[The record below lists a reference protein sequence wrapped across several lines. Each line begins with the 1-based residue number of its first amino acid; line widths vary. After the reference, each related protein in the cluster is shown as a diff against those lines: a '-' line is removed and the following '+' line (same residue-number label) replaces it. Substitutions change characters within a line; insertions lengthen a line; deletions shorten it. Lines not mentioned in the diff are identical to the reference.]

1 MEDRATTPRAPVEGS
16 TDAIREALLNLV
28 RDVVHSLPCDATLGQ
43 LVEQLETRDE
53 LRPVLE
59 VLTVQHILEWGKTRP
74 RPTVTSPTPGS
85 DEDGVYLD
93 EDGNYT
99 TDLLDGA
106 AAVVRRKADVEEGNL
121 SVLNFLSRAGAHTE
135 LSISRGTRLDAD
147 QVRLVVRHLRKKG
160 LIHSEGS
167 GAKRRNRITRAG
179 TQFLAKYA
187 GQTGA

>member
-1 MEDRATTPRAPVEGS
+1 MEDRATPPGAPAEGS
-16 TDAIREALLNLV
+16 TDAIREALLSLV
-28 RDVVHSLPCDATLGQ
+28 QDVVHSLPSDATLGQ

-59 VLTVQHILEWGKTRP
+59 VLTVQHILEWGKSRP
-74 RPTVTSPTPGS
+74 RPEAPPATSAA

-99 TDLLDGA
+99 TDLIDGTG
-106 AAVVRRKADVEEGNL
+106 AVVRRKADVEEGNL
-121 SVLNFLSRAGAHTE
+121 SVLSFLSKAGAHTE
-135 LSISRGTRLDAD
+135 LSITRGTRLDGD

-160 LIHSEGS
+160 LIYSEGS

-179 TQFLAKYA
+179 TSFLTKH
-187 GQTGA
+187 GR